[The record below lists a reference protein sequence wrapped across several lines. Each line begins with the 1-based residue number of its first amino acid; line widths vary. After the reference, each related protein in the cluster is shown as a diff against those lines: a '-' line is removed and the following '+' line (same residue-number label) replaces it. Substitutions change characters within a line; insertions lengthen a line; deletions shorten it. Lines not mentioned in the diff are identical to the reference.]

1 MVEAEVEQA
10 LTTPVPKA
18 RSRRRLLASG
28 VTLLLP
34 LSFAVG
40 CSNTKAHDG
49 SGDVSRATTTLDA
62 AFVAR
67 AENVCAPYTKYN
79 SSHFFTVAG
88 FNRFSPD
95 PAALPRS
102 YLQRNPTYRTL
113 GPDLEKLGRPA
124 TGEAAWQA
132 VMDDVAASNTLMK
145 HAVTSADERDAAAF
159 MKYDERM
166 TQNTVRLHADLR
178 KLGLPGGST
187 CYGVQGDPLATK
199 PRSD

>member
-1 MVEAEVEQA
+1 LV
-10 LTTPVPKA
+10 
-18 RSRRRLLASG
+18 
-28 VTLLLP
+28 LP
-34 LSFAVG
+34 LSLVVG
-40 CSNTKAHDG
+40 CSRPKVNDG
-49 SGDVSRATTTLDA
+49 PGDVSRATTNLDA

-88 FNRFSPD
+88 FNRFTPN
-95 PAALPRS
+95 PAALPRVAS
-102 YLQRNPTYRTL
+102 YLERNPTYRTL

-124 TGEAAWQA
+124 TGEAAWHA
-132 VMDDVAASNTLMK
+132 VMADVAASNKLMK
-145 HAVTSADERDAAAF
+145 HAVTSAGERDAAAF
-159 MKYDERM
+159 MRYDERL
-166 TQNTVRLHADLR
+166 TQNTARLHADLR